1 MADKI
6 KHLPFPVYFWSVAG
20 TGLAGLLV
28 SLYLSISHFRVHT
41 DILYASFCAVSKAI
55 NCDTVSQSPYSILLD
70 VPVPVW
76 GVVGYSFFLILLFFA
91 KTKPAGQK
99 RLWSLLIATSC
110 CFTVYSLILAY
121 ISRYYIKSYCIMC
134 IVSYGI
140 NFLLLYSSWLVR
152 RRFSDTRFVNDFKK
166 DIHFLQKI
174 KKKCIYAFTPLFI
187 ITGLLLLF
195 FPNYWNFEYP
205 DISSDIKT
213 GITEDQS
220 PWIGAENPELV
231 ITEFTDYMCF
241 QCRKSHFYLR
251 KIISQ
256 YPDKIRLVHK
266 HFPMDQMLNPIVT
279 DSSFHAGAGKLAIAS
294 AYAALE
300 GRFWQM
306 NDLLYDLPKGIKTV
320 DIKDLAQ
327 KSGVQV
333 RGLAFAPEIKALRY
347 KVKYDV
353 AKGIRLG
360 ITGTPSYVVNGK
372 VYQGR
377 IPVKVIKNALEQ

>member
-1 MADKI
+1 
-6 KHLPFPVYFWSVAG
+6 
-20 TGLAGLLV
+20 
-28 SLYLSISHFRVHT
+28 
-41 DILYASFCAVSKAI
+41 
-55 NCDTVSQSPYSILLD
+55 
-70 VPVPVW
+70 
-76 GVVGYSFFLILLFFA
+76 
-91 KTKPAGQK
+91 
-99 RLWSLLIATSC
+99 
-110 CFTVYSLILAY
+110 
-121 ISRYYIKSYCIMC
+121 MC